1 LAFLCVPDDDGLLV
15 PLYDGDRFLTW
26 LDVGD
31 QVQHDYTWEFRSWGD
46 IPLLG
51 DTFSIGKALRER
63 NCKDLTVIWNLAGI
77 FGDRCLGGLGKIR
90 VYTES
95 KDSLPSIPML
105 AKLTAKNQIT
115 LPKAITQAIKPT
127 EYFDIKV
134 ESGQIVLTPVKI
146 QKADAV
152 RAKLAALNLSE
163 QDILDAVAWSRTQA
177 TL

>member
-1 LAFLCVPDDDGLLV
+1 
-15 PLYDGDRFLTW
+15 
-26 LDVGD
+26 
-31 QVQHDYTWEFRSWGD
+31 
-46 IPLLG
+46 
-51 DTFSIGKALRER
+51 LRER

-163 QDILDAVAWSRTQA
+163 QDILDAVE
-177 TL
+177 